1 MAVRVRH
8 DLHRLAGRR
17 VRGGTLRGGLGLLS
31 WGLLARSRRR
41 LLLVVIRVGTVLLSV
56 LRRLLVTFVTRVAS
70 RHGDRRRH
78 HVVTV
83 RVRHH
88 ATKVRRVGG
97 LLLDGGA
104 AVDRVGQL
112 GHHTGVA
119 RLLLTR
125 FRLRLLRLLLLLT
138 LLLRLLTLLLSLL
151 HAPTS
156 RTGGGIKTKAEVAA
170 GGGEVSKLKSEILR
184 LRSFGRR
191 RRLSWA
197 RRRRRSIKTESKA
210 IGSALRLL
218 RRFLLLLRSGRL
230 ALLRWSRRLLRRH
243 RCRRSRTRHF
253 LGPVH
258 RRARTGRSRRRGR
271 RRALLR
277 RRLPTLR
284 TRRRAALRR
293 RRRRRRRRHRR
304 RGGLATH

>member
-1 MAVRVRH
+1 MHCVRVRGLMGH
-8 DLHRLAGRR
+8 GVRVGVGWPYAFGMTCTLADAEFAVEPFAAGWDF
-17 VRGGTLRGGLGLLS
+17 S
-31 WGLLARSRRR
+31 AGLLAGATPPAACSN
-41 LLLVVIRVGTVLLSV
+41 RVSTVLLSV

-170 GGGEVSKLKSEILR
+170 AEEK
-184 LRSFGRR
+184 F
-191 RRLSWA
+191 
-197 RRRRRSIKTESKA
+197 
-210 IGSALRLL
+210 
-218 RRFLLLLRSGRL
+218 
-230 ALLRWSRRLLRRH
+230 
-243 RCRRSRTRHF
+243 
-253 LGPVH
+253 PN
-258 RRARTGRSRRRGR
+258 
-271 RRALLR
+271 
-277 RRLPTLR
+277 
-284 TRRRAALRR
+284 
-293 RRRRRRRRHRR
+293 
-304 RGGLATH
+304 